1 MTNIDI
7 DNGLKQADPEL
18 YEHLMECV
26 HKFEIRGSEEIFL
39 KDWFG
44 KAIVKESLLS
54 LMRSKMINVV
64 GVRDSNN
71 ELEPMFKQNF
81 LKNDEEMN
89 DLENPEDV

>member
-1 MTNIDI
+1 MKDIDI

-54 LMRSKMINVV
+54 LMRSKMVNVV

-81 LKNDEEMN
+81 LKNDEEI
-89 DLENPEDV
+89 PEDV